1 MPATNAKR
9 ALVVL
14 APGAEEMETVIPV
27 DVLRRAGI
35 RTILAGL
42 EGGGPVTCSRGVVL
56 TPDESL
62 EEALEKAPFDVVAL
76 PGGAGGAEALAAS
89 PRVRELLAAQDREG
103 RLVAAICAGPKALEA
118 AGVIR
123 GRAFTCHPA
132 VREELQGAGG
142 WISRPVVRDGNLI
155 TSQGPGTA
163 FAWALT
169 LVEALLGREAAEK
182 VAGPMRIGEW

>member
-1 MPATNAKR
+1 MPATKAKK

-27 DVLRRAGI
+27 DVMRRAGI
-35 RTILAGL
+35 RVTLAGL
-42 EGGGPVTCSRGVVL
+42 EGPGPVTCSRGVVL
-56 TPDESL
+56 VPDEGL
-62 EEALEKAPFDVVAL
+62 EEAKAKGPYDLVAL
-76 PGGAGGAEALAAS
+76 PGGSGGAKALAAS
-89 PRVRELLAAQDREG
+89 RAVREILAEQDREG
-103 RLVAAICAGPKALEA
+103 RWVGAICAGPLALEA

-132 VREELQGAGG
+132 AREELQGAGG
-142 WISRPVVRDGNLI
+142 WTARPVVRDGNLV

-163 FAWALT
+163 FPFALT

-182 VAGPMRIGEW
+182 VAGPMLIEEW

>member
-1 MPATNAKR
+1 MPATQTKK
-9 ALVVL
+9 ALVIL

-27 DVLRRAGI
+27 DVMRRAGI
-35 RTILAGL
+35 RVTLAGL
-42 EGGGPVTCSRGVVL
+42 SGPDPVTCSRGVVL
-56 TPDESL
+56 VPDRGL
-62 EEALEKAPFDVVAL
+62 DDAVKEAPYNLVAL
-76 PGGAGGAEALAAS
+76 PGGAAGAEALAAS
-89 PRVRELLAAQDREG
+89 SLVREILAAQDREG
-103 RLVAAICAGPKALEA
+103 RLVGAICAGPKALEA

-142 WISRPVVRDGNLI
+142 WTARPVVRDGNLV

-169 LVEALLGREAAEK
+169 LVEALLGKEAAGK
-182 VAGPMRIGEW
+182 VAGPMLVEPW